1 MARGKKTC
9 PACSKELGARA
20 MKCECGHDFA
30 PKKEI
35 VRNKVET
42 PPIVE
47 VELPEDVAPQSFTTM
62 TKEEHADRVLSYGTE
77 RAKLLLK
84 MARWEKKWHHVDW
97 NRVAAKM
104 GEAEEPEDPAEEIEE
119 AA

>member
-9 PACSKELGARA
+9 PACNKEVGARA

-30 PKKEI
+30 PKKGN
-35 VRNKVET
+35 VLTKVDT

-47 VELPEDVAPQSFTTM
+47 VELPELKEPEPSTM
-62 TKEEHADRVLSYGTE
+62 TEEEHADRVLSYGTE

-97 NRVAAKM
+97 NRVAAKL
-104 GEAEEPEDPAEEIEE
+104 GEAEEPEDPGEEIEE